1 MERLTSRDVDVR
13 SLFEVD
19 REQQKPVV
27 DVEKQRLERFET
39 EAFYLNVSAVVTP
52 FWYFIWTNRSTVVF
66 GGTLLL
72 V

>member
-1 MERLTSRDVDVR
+1 LERLTSRDVDVR

-39 EAFYLNVSAVVTP
+39 EAFYLNVSAVVAP
-52 FWYFIWTNRSTVVF
+52 F
-66 GGTLLL
+66 
-72 V
+72 